1 MIQHHRDTSL
11 ADAVRTLLC
20 AVLDCPCKR
29 RPKERAV
36 ITLRFGNSFITFE
49 GDFMAT
55 VKDSGGPF
63 TADISGFVDAANNPV
78 TDTDVPA
85 WAVADTTI
93 ATVAVADPTKPQ
105 EATVTLTK
113 KLGNTDVTA
122 TFGDPAAGGFVVTG
136 NINVIAD
143 AAVGAT
149 ILFSGPGIVPDA

>member
-1 MIQHHRDTSL
+1 
-11 ADAVRTLLC
+11 
-20 AVLDCPCKR
+20 
-29 RPKERAV
+29 
-36 ITLRFGNSFITFE
+36 
-49 GDFMAT
+49 MAT